1 MYRIG
6 NMAALAAGMA
16 AAPALIDGD
25 VCFNLGWYDFDTQGD
40 VLGVDAFGRAVPGR
54 APVMPALKQAP
65 AKFAG
70 RPGPSTPVVFPPQP
84 VWRPQLAPGVPIP
97 GLGQQPLPLTPSA
110 NNGVFA
116 LAFQSLTFSARPQ
129 APFRAERLMVT
140 VRRTGAAGV
149 ILQANSLFI
158 GRNNQ
163 LVQTGPFDIEFF
175 APTAF
180 DTRLALDAAEPG
192 IDISITVTA
201 NPAIAGADTIAV
213 SMMLLGQAI
222 RS

>member
-1 MYRIG
+1 MS
-6 NMAALAAGMA
+6 
-16 AAPALIDGD
+16 
-25 VCFNLGWYDFDTQGD
+25 LGWYDFETQGD
-40 VLGVDAFGRAVPGR
+40 VLGWDTGAAGFARAPAAGR
-54 APVMPALKQAP
+54 APVMPALRPAP
-65 AKFAG
+65 MKFAG
-70 RPGPSTPVVFPPQP
+70 GVKPGSPTPVMFPPQP
-84 VWRPQLAPGVPIP
+84 AWRPQLAPGVPIP

-110 NNGVFA
+110 NNGIFA
-116 LAFQSLTFSARPQ
+116 LAFQTLTFSARPQ

-192 IDISITVTA
+192 IDVSITVTA